1 MLTLRELRRMA
12 AQRQVSLGALE
23 KDYALSTILRRL
35 YARQETRDLLILKGG
50 TAIHKLFL
58 HRRLSLDLDFVA
70 QRAVNLPEIQ
80 SQLEVPELQ
89 AQVKEYQVFHD
100 ALTIHRLRFFGPL
113 GYPNALKVDISF
125 RELPVLPPLP
135 LTLETPYYAPFPV
148 TVMPLEEM
156 TAEKIRAALMRKA
169 PRDYF
174 DLWLLLQEPA
184 LDLTII
190 PRLVL
195 AKLET
200 VKVAWDPTPLWTGLE
215 TLKRAWQAD
224 LHELL
229 PQVPDFDT
237 LVQDLRRDLPALLP

>member
-35 YARQETRDLLILKGG
+35 YAQQPLQDLLILKGG

-58 HRRLSLDLDFVA
+58 HQRLSLDLDFVA
-70 QRAVNLPEIQ
+70 RRAISLTEIQ
-80 SQLEVPELQ
+80 SYLEAPELQ

-100 ALTIHRLRFFGPL
+100 ALTIHRLRFLGPL

-125 RELPVLPPLP
+125 RESPVLPPLT
-135 LTLETPYYAPFPV
+135 LLLETPYYKPFPV
-148 TVMPLEEM
+148 TVMQLEEM

-174 DLWLLLQEPA
+174 DLWLLLQETT
-184 LDLTII
+184 LDVASI

-195 AKLET
+195 TKLET
-200 VKVAWDPTPLWTGLE
+200 VKVAWDPEPLWRGLE
-215 TLKRAWQAD
+215 TLKGIWQAD
-224 LHELL
+224 LRELL

-237 LVQDLRRDLPALLP
+237 LVRDLRQGLPALLP

>member
-1 MLTLRELRRMA
+1 MA
-12 AQRQVSLGALE
+12 AQRHVSLGALE

-35 YARQETRDLLILKGG
+35 YVRQEMLDLLILKGG

-70 QRAVNLPEIQ
+70 YRAVTLPEIQ
-80 SQLEVPELQ
+80 SQLEAPDLQ
-89 AQVKEYQVFHD
+89 AQVKEYQVFYD
-100 ALTIHRLRFFGPL
+100 ALTIHRLRFLGPL

-125 RELPVLPPLP
+125 RELPVLPPLT
-135 LTLETPYYAPFPV
+135 LVLETPYYEPFPV
-148 TVMPLEEM
+148 TVMQLEEM

-174 DLWLLLQEPA
+174 DLWLLLQEPS
-184 LDLTII
+184 LDVTGI
-190 PRLVL
+190 PQLVL

-200 VKVAWDPTPLWTGLE
+200 VKVAWDPAPLWTGLE

-224 LHELL
+224 LRELL

-237 LVQDLRRDLPALLP
+237 LVQDLRRGLPALLP